1 MRTCASACN
10 VYSLVSVLTDEKCCR
25 RSGFAKSAHPYCF
38 SGAPNKSYCLL
49 PAVAILYST
58 ILTQVSS
65 GVIEKFF
72 GK

>member
-1 MRTCASACN
+1 MRTCARACN
-10 VYSLVSVLTDEKCCR
+10 VYSLVSVLTDEKCCG

-38 SGAPNKSYCLL
+38 SGVPNFL

-58 ILTQVSS
+58 ILTQVST